1 MEFVNPG
8 VMRFRCMSRQGGSS
22 AILQKAFFKH
32 ALVNSNNNRLL
43 FTPFTVT
50 RFAIQVE
57 IHPHKCY
64 IMFNMMSVVKNAGAL
79 IDKGN
84 GKIAEAFCEM

>member
-32 ALVNSNNNRLL
+32 ALVNSNNNSNRYKKYK
-43 FTPFTVT
+43 
-50 RFAIQVE
+50 IQVE

-64 IMFNMMSVVKNAGAL
+64 IMFNMMSVVKNVGAL
-79 IDKGN
+79 IDRGN

>member
-1 MEFVNPG
+1 MESGNPG
-8 VMRFRCMSRQGGSS
+8 AMRFRCMSRQVGSS

-32 ALVNSNNNRLL
+32 ALVNSNNNRN
-43 FTPFTVT
+43 
-50 RFAIQVE
+50 RYKKYKIQVE

-64 IMFNMMSVVKNAGAL
+64 IMFNMMSAVKNAGAL

>member
-32 ALVNSNNNRLL
+32 ALVNSNNNRN
-43 FTPFTVT
+43 
-50 RFAIQVE
+50 RYKKYKIQVE

-64 IMFNMMSVVKNAGAL
+64 IMFNMMSAVKNAGAL
-79 IDKGN
+79 MDKGN
-84 GKIAEAFCEM
+84 GKIPEAFCEM

>member
-1 MEFVNPG
+1 
-8 VMRFRCMSRQGGSS
+8 MRFRCMSRQGGSS

-32 ALVNSNNNRLL
+32 ALVNSNNNRN
-43 FTPFTVT
+43 
-50 RFAIQVE
+50 RYKKYKIQVE

-84 GKIAEAFCEM
+84 GKIPEAFCEM